1 MAESVDSQADVAEKQ
16 YSVCLT
22 HKIDKGKISTTTVR
36 PNTLLQHLEFPLIVL
51 VKRIPYFEALFK
63 IMSNNGV

>member
-1 MAESVDSQADVAEKQ
+1 MAEKQ
-16 YSVCLT
+16 YSVCFT
-22 HKIDKGKISTTTVR
+22 HKNDKLKEKISTTTVR